1 MASKFYAIVIG
12 AGTGTGSAAA
22 RRFAKSYPVVLMARS
37 PASYQDAVDAIN
49 ASGGQAVGVSADAAD
64 EGSLKAAF
72 ARVRDEL
79 LPGHKLAAAVYN
91 VGANFKR
98 APFLEAT
105 VADLDWSLGGNV
117 RGTFLFAQQTIPL
130 LLETAAAAAA
140 RPPHPPTL
148 ILTGATASL
157 RGAAHCAG
165 FAAGMA
171 ARRALGQSL
180 AREFG
185 PRGVHVAHAVVDG
198 VIDIPRTS
206 GYNVNGGAEDGK
218 LDPDAIAESYWH
230 LHTQPRSAF
239 TQELD
244 LRPYVEKF

>member
-1 MASKFYAIVIG
+1 MASKFYALVIG

-49 ASGGQAVGVSADAAD
+49 AAGGQAVGVSADAAD

-72 ARVRDEL
+72 ARIRDEL
-79 LPGHKLAAAVYN
+79 LPGHQLAAAVYN

-105 VADLDWSLGGNV
+105 VEDLDGSLGGNV

-130 LLETAAAAAA
+130 LLETAAA

-198 VIDIPRTS
+198 VIDIPRTKGTMS
-206 GYNVNGGAEDGK
+206 TAARRTGSW
-218 LDPDAIAESYWH
+218 IRMRYWH

>member
-12 AGTGTGSAAA
+12 AGTGTGTAAA
-22 RRFAKSYPVVLMARS
+22 RRFAQSYPVVLMARS
-37 PASYQDAVDAIN
+37 PASYQDAVDSIN
-49 ASGGQAVGVSADAAD
+49 AAGGQAVGVRADAAD
-64 EGSLKAAF
+64 ESSLQAAF

-79 LPGHKLAAAVYN
+79 LPGHRLAAAVYN

-98 APFLEAT
+98 APFLEST
-105 VADLDWSLGGNV
+105 VADFDGSIAGNA
-117 RGTFLFAQQTIPL
+117 RGAFLFAQQTIPL
-130 LLETAAAAAA
+130 LLESVDAN
-140 RPPHPPTL
+140 PPHPPTL
-148 ILTGATASL
+148 IITGATASM
-157 RGAAHCAG
+157 RGAANCSG

-185 PRGVHVAHAVVDG
+185 PRGVHVAHAVIDG
-198 VIDIPRTS
+198 VIDIPRTK
-206 GYNVNGGAEDGK
+206 GYNVNEGAEDGK

-230 LHTQPRSAF
+230 LHTQHRSAF

>member
-12 AGTGTGSAAA
+12 AGTGTGTAAA
-22 RRFAKSYPVVLMARS
+22 RRFAQAYPVVLMARS
-37 PASYQDAVDAIN
+37 RASYQDAVDGIN
-49 ASGGQAVGVSADAAD
+49 ASGGTAVGVDADAAD
-64 EGSLKAAF
+64 PASLKAAF

-79 LPGHKLAAAVYN
+79 LPGHRLAAAVYN

-98 APFLEAT
+98 APFLEAKVEDFDSS
-105 VADLDWSLGGNV
+105 VAGNA
-117 RGTFLFAQQTIPL
+117 RGLFLFAQQTIPL
-130 LLETAAAAAA
+130 LLESANAAS
-140 RPPHPPTL
+140 PPHPPTL
-148 ILTGATASL
+148 LITGATASM
-157 RGAAHCAG
+157 RGAANCAG
-165 FAAGMA
+165 FAAGMT

-185 PRGVHVAHAVVDG
+185 PRGVHVAHAVIDG
-198 VIDIPRTS
+198 VIDIPRTK
-206 GYNVNGGAEDGK
+206 GYNVNEGVEGGK

>member
-37 PASYQDAVDAIN
+37 PASYQDCVDGIN
-49 ASGGQAVGVSADAAD
+49 ASGGKAVGVNADAAD
-64 EGSLKAAF
+64 PASLKAAF
-72 ARVRDEL
+72 DRIRDEL

-98 APFLEAT
+98 APFLESKVEDFDGSIA
-105 VADLDWSLGGNV
+105 GNA
-117 RGTFLFAQQTIPL
+117 RGFFLFAQQTIPL
-130 LLETAAAAAA
+130 LLESVDASPAY
-140 RPPHPPTL
+140 PPTL
-148 ILTGATASL
+148 LITGATASM
-157 RGAAHCAG
+157 RGAANCAG
-165 FAAGMA
+165 FSAGMV
-171 ARRALGQSL
+171 ARRAIGQSL

-185 PRGVHVAHAVVDG
+185 PKGVHVAHAVIDG
-198 VIDIPRTS
+198 VIDIPRTKAY
-206 GYNVNGGAEDGK
+206 GNINGGVEDGK

-230 LHTQPRSAF
+230 LHTQHRSAF

>member
-37 PASYQDAVDAIN
+37 PASYQDCVDGIN
-49 ASGGQAVGVSADAAD
+49 ASGGKAVGVNADAAD
-64 EGSLKAAF
+64 PASLQAAF
-72 ARVRDEL
+72 DRIRDEL

-98 APFLEAT
+98 APFLESKVEDFDGS
-105 VADLDWSLGGNV
+105 VAGNAVLPLRPTNHPPSLGERRRLPG
-117 RGTFLFAQQTIPL
+117 L
-130 LLETAAAAAA
+130 
-140 RPPHPPTL
+140 PPTL
-148 ILTGATASL
+148 LITGATASM
-157 RGAAHCAG
+157 RGAANCAG
-165 FAAGMA
+165 FSAGMV
-171 ARRALGQSL
+171 ARRAIGQSL

-185 PRGVHVAHAVVDG
+185 PKGVHVAHAVIDG
-198 VIDIPRTS
+198 VIDIPRTKA
-206 GYNVNGGAEDGK
+206 YVNINGGVEDGK

-230 LHTQPRSAF
+230 LHTQHRSAF

>member
-22 RRFAKSYPVVLMARS
+22 RRFSPAYPVVLMARS
-37 PASYQDAVDAIN
+37 PASYQDAVDGIN
-49 ASGGQAVGVSADAAD
+49 ASGGRAVGVSADAAD
-64 EGSLKAAF
+64 PASLQAAF
-72 ARVRDEL
+72 ARIRDEL
-79 LPGHKLAAAVYN
+79 LPGHRLAAAVYN

-98 APFLEAT
+98 APFLEAKVEDFDSS
-105 VADLDWSLGGNV
+105 VAGNA
-117 RGTFLFAQQTIPL
+117 RGFFLFAQQTIPL
-130 LLETAAAAAA
+130 LLESVDAS
-140 RPPHPPTL
+140 PPHPPTL
-148 ILTGATASL
+148 IITGATASM
-157 RGAAHCAG
+157 RGAANCSG
-165 FAAGMA
+165 FAAGMT
-171 ARRALGQSL
+171 ARRAIGQSL

-185 PRGVHVAHAVVDG
+185 PKGVHVAHTVIDG
-198 VIDIPRTS
+198 VIDIPKTKA
-206 GYNVNGGAEDGK
+206 YNVNGGVEDGK